1 MKGCRDK
8 EIQLKNLIKGTLVRE
23 EAESFKSHL
32 LKCKACRHV
41 LRRENPLLIFSL
53 LSEQTKAKHFWQNY
67 WETIRCRISTKKTW
81 FEWMGFVRPLPAAA
95 VLSSLVIVTFLFL
108 FVIVKQGSVGP
119 PPVVEIVPA
128 EGEIAE
134 ETVLNRLQVYQEK
147 TKPLKA
153 YFQKEGKLKI
163 FQADGSIAEIQNDIR
178 MFLDSEDK

>member
-32 LKCKACRHV
+32 LKCKACMHV

-53 LSEQTKAKHFWQNY
+53 LSQQTKAKHFWQNY
-67 WETIRCRISTKKTW
+67 WETIRGRISTKKAW

-119 PPVVEIVPA
+119 SPVVEIVPK

-134 ETVLNRLQVYQEK
+134 ETVLNP
-147 TKPLKA
+147 PLIIG
-153 YFQKEGKLKI
+153 EGEGLKSANI
-163 FQADGSIAEIQNDIR
+163 VTVSVENTDIVMIYDER
-178 MFLDSEDK
+178 MDI